1 MTLHVLHDRGDGPPV
16 VLLHGFPLDH
26 RMWRSVADALAQT
39 AHAVSG
45 GGAPVGPVLAA
56 DLPGARGAS
65 LAPTDDASDAHGPG
79 AEPSLDVAADRLAAE
94 LADAGVTRAIVVGLS
109 MGGYVALALA
119 ERHPDLVAALG
130 LLDTKSTADTP
141 DARAN
146 RLDVAERAEASGSV
160 DPVRGMATTLVGEST
175 RASRPDVIAQLAA
188 WIDEQSPAGVAWSQ
202 RAMAARPDRTDVLR
216 RFAGP
221 VVVVVGDEDAITP
234 VAAAEHLVASAQDAQ
249 LVVVPRS
256 GHMTACEQPAVV
268 AAALA
273 DLVQRT
279 APH

>member
-26 RMWRSVADALAQT
+26 RMWRSVVDALTQT
-39 AHAVSG
+39 ARPVSG
-45 GGAPVGPVLAA
+45 GGAPLGPVLAA

-65 LAPTDDASDAHGPG
+65 LAPADHASDAHASG
-79 AEPSLDVAADRLAAE
+79 AEPSLEVAADRLAAE
-94 LADAGVTRAIVVGLS
+94 LAEAGVTRAIVVGLS

-146 RLDVAERAEASGSV
+146 RLDVAERAESSGSV
-160 DPVRGMATTLVGEST
+160 DPVRSMATTLVGEST
-175 RASRPDVIAQLAA
+175 RASRPDVVAQLAA
-188 WIDEQSPAGVAWSQ
+188 WIEEQSPAGVAWSQ

-216 RFAGP
+216 RFVGP